1 MQLSVGWSVATAD
14 HRAFTGDAYT
24 TPYELGAF
32 DPEAEGFEKT
42 VVTKSAGVRSIRPM
56 KEANAAEGRRL
67 AEAYAC
73 IACHATDNTSG
84 VKPGQVGER
93 STVASTGY
101 SSRVG
106 PPPWNRMR
114 AIFWNRFCNQ
124 LTNFLRVSEKVNMR
138 CPATPAFSPTETSS
152 LSSSISRLCSKAF
165 AGRRYRP
172 TQADIVR
179 SMIGHDLVEVK
190 HQTCHQGPSGEFRRR
205 EGFVRF

>member
-73 IACHATDNTSG
+73 IACHATDNTRG
-84 VKPGQVGER
+84 VKPSPSWRGLYGRQHQVFIAG
-93 STVASTGY
+93 
-101 SSRVG
+101 
-106 PPPWNRMR
+106 W
-114 AIFWNRFCNQ
+114 
-124 LTNFLRVSEKVNMR
+124 
-138 CPATPAFSPTETSS
+138 PATLEPDESYLLESILQPTHKLSAGFGKGEYAMPSYAGILTDRDIES
-152 LSSSISRLCSKAF
+152 LILYLKTLQQGLRWTPLPPNPSRHCSLNDWSRP
-165 AGRRYRP
+165 RR
-172 TQADIVR
+172 
-179 SMIGHDLVEVK
+179 G
-190 HQTCHQGPSGEFRRR
+190 
-205 EGFVRF
+205 